1 MVFPVVMY
9 GCESWTIRKA
19 EHWRIDAFE
28 LWCWRRLLR
37 VPWTAR
43 TSNQSILKEI
53 TLNILWKDWCWSW
66 CSNTLATWCE
76 ELTYWKRPW
85 FWETLRAGREGGQQ
99 RMRWLDGIYIMNMSL
114 SKLLEIVKDR
124 KVWCA
129 AVHGFLKSQMWL
141 SNWTT
146 TNIMGFYSWQNQ
158 GFGKLMPSG
167 FVLNK
172 MSDLGYYFNLDYI
185 FIHRSLNFKGIW
197 MGNK

>member
-1 MVFPVVMY
+1 MPLK
-9 GCESWTIRKA
+9 CAISK
-19 EHWRIDAFE
+19 
-28 LWCWRRLLR
+28 RRLLR

-124 KVWCA
+124 EAWHAV
-129 AVHGFLKSQMWL
+129 VHGASNRQTQFNKWINQKCRIYKELLQLHNKKIIQLK
-141 SNWTT
+141 
-146 TNIMGFYSWQNQ
+146 MGKRFA
-158 GFGKLMPSG
+158 
-167 FVLNK
+167 
-172 MSDLGYYFNLDYI
+172 
-185 FIHRSLNFKGIW
+185 
-197 MGNK
+197 